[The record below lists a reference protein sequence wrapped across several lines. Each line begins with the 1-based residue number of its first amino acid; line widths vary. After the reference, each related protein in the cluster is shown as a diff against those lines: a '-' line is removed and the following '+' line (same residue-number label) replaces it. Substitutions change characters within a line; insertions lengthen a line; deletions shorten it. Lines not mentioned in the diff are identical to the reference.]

1 MRLAFVEGICCAARY
16 PVCLVRH
23 CALLPI
29 GSSVVEF
36 ADDRSETAY
45 PVQNR
50 KRNCVSTPPKSD
62 EELLVPILSR
72 LSEIIEELVGDM
84 RLIQK
89 RLAKLERQYG
99 TAGNE

>member
-1 MRLAFVEGICCAARY
+1 MCRFPSVLTAPVILAT
-16 PVCLVRH
+16 
-23 CALLPI
+23 
-29 GSSVVEF
+29 
-36 ADDRSETAY
+36 DRKRPY

-50 KRNCVSTPPKSD
+50 KRNCVLTPPKSD

-99 TAGNE
+99 AAGNE

>member
-1 MRLAFVEGICCAARY
+1 VRAPVALRVISFVWSGTTCRFPSVQTA
-16 PVCLVRH
+16 PVIP
-23 CALLPI
+23 AT
-29 GSSVVEF
+29 
-36 ADDRSETAY
+36 DRERPY

-72 LSEIIEELVGDM
+72 LSEMIEELVGDM

-99 TAGNE
+99 VAGNE